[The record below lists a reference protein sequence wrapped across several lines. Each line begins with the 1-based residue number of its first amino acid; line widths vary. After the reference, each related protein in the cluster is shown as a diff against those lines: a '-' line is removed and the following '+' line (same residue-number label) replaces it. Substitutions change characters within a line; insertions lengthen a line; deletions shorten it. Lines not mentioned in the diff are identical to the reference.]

1 MICSFNLGSSKVFF
15 IAVKWEEVLT
25 LADRLCPYTT
35 QAMKIEVAP
44 WIRDYVCDMEKLYT
58 ELTLEKISNE
68 PTGEKS
74 KSLNHYSE
82 LFLEI
87 QDTYVE
93 TDYSDQNCNNL
104 HGPLDFE
111 DFDDNISSDS
121 SVRVNWKNK
130 GVNTD
135 FTRDVKMQVRKGEK
149 ILFKGDPG
157 MGKTTLLKKITWDW
171 SNKIFKAFAIVFF
184 VFLKLVNP
192 RDRIENV
199 IIEQNPYLEGLGI
212 TPEKLKAILDTFG
225 SRCLLVLDGF
235 DEHALGQNE
244 DVLKII
250 RGQKLLDCNVIVS
263 SRPHSTTSIEQKF
276 PTIVRINGFTL
287 SKAKAFAS
295 KLLSNKSKI
304 QDVLQFN
311 PADFRKDTPL
321 YKCPILLSFMC
332 LLVREDDIDLLSKTI
347 HMGEIYT
354 RMIRCLYK
362 KYTIRKNIE
371 YTAVNLVKTIINIGK
386 LALETLLSGNPL
398 LQRSQVIKDVGPD
411 AFDYGLLIGHEDF
424 RLIRDET
431 ADMFITFPHRSVQ
444 EFLGAFYFIMMLN
457 EGQSIENLLG
467 SDCKEPIFMMNPLFL
482 HFCLWFL
489 CKSQKYFTFEKKD
502 QAWESLVDFCWNKIA
517 AVELEITTIQRS
529 FLAFDISGTLR
540 KNDTLT
546 LRFFEEILCKCAESR
561 AVVIE
566 SFEALDW
573 IFNVLKSLT
582 VISTPQFNI
591 NCINKTEFVITFKHN
606 EKSPPPEL
614 LNICQNIVK
623 SGNVHFQII
632 LRDNGKLDMRSFL
645 HDSICTLH
653 IDSYGTSN
661 LRSSKL
667 ISCPNLTHLSFT
679 HLNLDTSTLCALSRA
694 VSKGRLP
701 NVTHLTVVD
710 CKNVA
715 GNLALLFKQ
724 PWPKLIYFNIRGTDL
739 NPTDLR
745 RKVFKENLFHPK
757 HISLALSGEQLL
769 YMNHSLPCV
778 PLKIFLD
785 DVTAD
790 SAVKFSKYQSL
801 KFLMLH
807 NCINQSNDLNAILR
821 KGLNHRLHKLDISHS
836 SGITGNLSVL
846 LHHSFP
852 TLNSLTLSDCELNSQ
867 DLCSLAQASVEGRLP
882 QLNHLD
888 ISENQTICVPDLFS
902 SSCKWGQLLK
912 LNIAGIG
919 YKWKSSRQTE
929 ETMISCFPWLQELS
943 INNSQILSFYSCWA
957 NVQKLC
963 VVTSNEENLE
973 HIADIVTNGVLPALH
988 SICVQF
994 SSSTRLR
1001 LFAIPAACKLSKANI
1016 SVHKAVSCHND
1027 PFTSTNCICQLDT
1040 LQKVDQQEVWV

>member
-1 MICSFNLGSSKVFF
+1 
-15 IAVKWEEVLT
+15 
-25 LADRLCPYTT
+25 
-35 QAMKIEVAP
+35 
-44 WIRDYVCDMEKLYT
+44 
-58 ELTLEKISNE
+58 
-68 PTGEKS
+68 
-74 KSLNHYSE
+74 
-82 LFLEI
+82 
-87 QDTYVE
+87 
-93 TDYSDQNCNNL
+93 
-104 HGPLDFE
+104 
-111 DFDDNISSDS
+111 
-121 SVRVNWKNK
+121 
-130 GVNTD
+130 
-135 FTRDVKMQVRKGEK
+135 
-149 ILFKGDPG
+149 

-184 VFLKLVNP
+184 VFLKLINP
-192 RDRIENV
+192 GDRIENV
-199 IIEQNPYLEGLGI
+199 IIEQNPYLEGLSI
-212 TPEKLKAILDTFG
+212 TPEKLRAILDTFG
-225 SRCLLVLDGF
+225 NRCLLVLDGL

-263 SRPHSTTSIEQKF
+263 SRPHSTASIEQKF

-287 SKAKAFAS
+287 NKAKAFAS
-295 KLLSNKSKI
+295 KLLRNESKI
-304 QDVLQFN
+304 QDVLHFN
-311 PADFRKDTPL
+311 PADFREDTPL

-332 LLVREDDIDLLSKTI
+332 LLVREDDINLLSKKI
-347 HMGEIYT
+347 HTGEIYT

-371 YTAVNLVKTIINIGK
+371 YTAVNLAKTIINIGK

-431 ADMFITFPHRSVQ
+431 ADIYVTFPHRSIQ
-444 EFLGAFYFIMMLN
+444 EFLGAFYFIMVLN

-467 SDCKEPIFMMNPLFL
+467 SDCRENLLGSDCKENLLDSDCNKPIFMVNPLFL

-502 QAWESLVDFCWNKIA
+502 QVLESLVDFCRNQIA
-517 AVELEITTIQRS
+517 AVELEIATIQKS
-529 FLAFDISGTLR
+529 FLAFDISATLR
-540 KNDTLT
+540 KNDTLA

-573 IFNVLKSLT
+573 IFYVMKSLT

-591 NCINKTEFVITFKHN
+591 NCINKTEFVITFKDN
-606 EKSPPPEL
+606 ETNPPPEL

-632 LRDNGKLDMRSFL
+632 LRDNEELDMRSFL
-645 HDSICTLH
+645 HNSICTLH

-661 LRSSKL
+661 LTSSKL
-667 ISCPNLTHLSFT
+667 ISCPKLTHLSFT
-679 HLNLDTSTLCALSRA
+679 HLNLDTSTLCALCRA
-694 VSKGRLP
+694 VSEGRLP
-701 NVTHLTVVD
+701 NVTHLNVID

-724 PWPKLIYFNIRGTDL
+724 PWPKLIYFNIRGTYL

-745 RKVFKENLFHPK
+745 RKVFKENLFPPK

-778 PLKIFLD
+778 PIKIFLD

-790 SAVKFSKYQSL
+790 SAMKFSKYQSL
-801 KFLMLH
+801 KILMLH
-807 NCINQSNDLNAILR
+807 NCINQSSDLNAILR
-821 KGLNHRLHKLDISHS
+821 KILNHRLHKLDISHS

-852 TLNSLTLSDCELNSQ
+852 SLNSLILSDCELISQ

-919 YKWKSSRQTE
+919 YNWKSSRQTE

-943 INNSQILSFYSCWA
+943 INSSQILSFYSCWA

-973 HIADIVTNGVLPALH
+973 HIAHIVKNGALPALH